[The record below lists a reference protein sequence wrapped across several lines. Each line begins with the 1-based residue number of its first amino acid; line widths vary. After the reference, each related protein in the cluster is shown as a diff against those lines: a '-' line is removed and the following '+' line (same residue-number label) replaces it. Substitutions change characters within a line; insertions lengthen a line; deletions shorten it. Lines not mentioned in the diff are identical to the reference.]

1 MKKRLKRIYIEILN
15 ACNLS
20 CSFCTKTKR
29 NKKIMT
35 TLEFEEILKKIDS
48 FTDYIYLHVK
58 GEPLLHP
65 NLKEILEL
73 SEKYHKKVT
82 ITTNGTLIKER
93 VSLLKDSF
101 CIRQI
106 NISLHSE
113 NKKEKYLD
121 DIFESI
127 DQIPKNIQV
136 VYRLWTLEDNQLDEK
151 STEIV
156 NKIISYYKLSTET
169 VDKIMTQE
177 NIKIRENIYVN
188 KANEFL
194 WPELENNYYKEEGY
208 CHALKDQIAILVD
221 GTVVPCCLDGEGV
234 INLGNIH
241 QMKLELIL
249 KSDRVFEMR
258 NSFKKRRVTEEL
270 CKHCNFKEKFDR
282 NR

>member
-1 MKKRLKRIYIEILN
+1 
-15 ACNLS
+15 
-20 CSFCTKTKR
+20 
-29 NKKIMT
+29 MT